1 MQISLQGQKASWWVF
16 GDEETGWD
24 VVKDYRVLKKLLGV
38 MERFSILTL
47 MNFLVN
53 VYIHKKLSDCLL

>member
-16 GDEETGWD
+16 GDEATGWD
-24 VVKDYRVLKKLLGV
+24 VVKDYRVLEKLLGV

-53 VYIHKKLSDCLL
+53 VYIHKNFSDCLL

>member
-24 VVKDYRVLKKLLGV
+24 VVKDYRVLKKLLGI